1 MHHDAML
8 AIGVIEPIDSAGIGV
23 KAAGAIAVRRFKS
36 PDWTERY
43 QGLVQLRQLGPEA
56 VAAHSEAV
64 AECVQSRFVWMRQLA
79 LEALA
84 ILTPAELAV
93 HVGVLAK
100 GLTDTNDEVCWEALS
115 AFKRLDPDVAHRHIS
130 GVLRLLDDI
139 DLDMRLAALAVLGK
153 LELPHLALHL
163 KTLERKCNDE
173 GESVQVRKRA
183 SQLIKHLKE
192 NVPTIAVTVRTLRQ
206 GGYGS
211 LMLVC
216 TNMAGNTILE
226 MPLDPGMTCDVLRDN
241 VATRLNMS
249 PMQVRFVRN
258 DASATGELDGS
269 VLMSEIA
276 NISESEALGP
286 PVA

>member
-8 AIGVIEPIDSAGIGV
+8 AIGVIEPIDPAGIGV

-56 VAAHSEAV
+56 VAAHAEAV

-79 LEALA
+79 FEALA
-84 ILTPAELAV
+84 ILTPAELAL

-100 GLTDTNDEVCWEALS
+100 GLTDTYDEVCWEALS
-115 AFKRLDPDVAHRHIS
+115 AFKRLDPEVVHRHAAGI
-130 GVLRLLDDI
+130 LRLLDDI

-153 LELPHLALHL
+153 LELPHLALHWNA
-163 KTLERKCNDE
+163 LERKCNDE
-173 GESVQVRKRA
+173 AEPVRKRA
-183 SQLIKHLKE
+183 SQLVNHLKE
-192 NVPTIAVTVRTLRQ
+192 NAPRIAVTVRTLRQ

-211 LMLVC
+211 LKLVC

-226 MPLDPGMTCDVLRDN
+226 MPLDPGMTCDILRDH
-241 VATRLNMS
+241 VATRLNTS
-249 PMQVRFVRN
+249 PMLVKILRN
-258 DASATGELDGS
+258 DASATGELDGK

-276 NISESEALGP
+276 NTPESEALGP